1 LEEVTHFDS
10 PQIRLQS
17 LLHQLIA
24 IPVVESKVPHRLI
37 EDLPLSQDVD
47 ELSEELLVRA
57 QM

>member
-1 LEEVTHFDS
+1 LEEVTHFNS
-10 PQIRLQS
+10 SQIRLQS

-24 IPVVESKVPHRLI
+24 VSVVESKVPHRLI

-57 QM
+57 EM